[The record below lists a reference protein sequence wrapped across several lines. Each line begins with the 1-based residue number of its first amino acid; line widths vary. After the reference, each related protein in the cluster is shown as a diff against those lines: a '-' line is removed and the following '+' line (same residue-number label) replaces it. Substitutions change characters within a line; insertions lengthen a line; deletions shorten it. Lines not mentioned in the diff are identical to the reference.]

1 MDLEILSFSLWKVNV
16 DRSHADLQI
25 FSLET
30 HSRETDESIAVVCSN
45 FQSVSLKLL
54 TLPCMHTV
62 RVVSQLGLQLCSLS
76 INVQIIFS
84 VNKLII

>member
-30 HSRETDESIAVVCSN
+30 HSRVNTSCL
-45 FQSVSLKLL
+45 LKLSKCERGTTDFAL
-54 TLPCMHTV
+54 HADSMCCKSTWV
-62 RVVSQLGLQLCSLS
+62 NVAGLFLS
-76 INVQIIFS
+76 
-84 VNKLII
+84 